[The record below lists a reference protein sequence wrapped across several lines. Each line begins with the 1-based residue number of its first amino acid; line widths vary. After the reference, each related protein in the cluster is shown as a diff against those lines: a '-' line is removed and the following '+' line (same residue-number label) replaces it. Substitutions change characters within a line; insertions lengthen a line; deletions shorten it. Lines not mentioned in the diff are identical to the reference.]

1 MEPDDSGARE
11 PPDEPPAPQ
20 RGASDRRHRPAKPET
35 KRHQPDRSKQ
45 SPARTDRFAV
55 LRRPA
60 FQRIVHG
67 VYAELVVVTLG
78 VLGYLALGWSL
89 SDAFYMVVIT
99 ISGVGYGEVRPVL
112 TPVERGLTISII
124 TFGMVVVGYTLGRFI
139 QLLTEGEIQNLVE
152 HRRMRRQIEMLS
164 GHTIVAGFGRIGSL
178 VCQELAERELPFVV
192 IELNPEKITEIER
205 KDFLHVVGDA
215 TEEKTLSDAGLE
227 RAATLVTGMPNDAA
241 NVFITLTTRQMAPK
255 VMIIARAELPS
266 TQKKLKQ
273 AGANHVILPAAIGA
287 HRIVSLLT
295 NPSVVEFTE
304 LVTRRSSLAIEMDD
318 VVISETAS
326 LQGKTLRDAD
336 IGRRTGII
344 VIAVKRADGRV
355 QFPPPGDEPLEKG
368 DSIVVLGR
376 RSNLDQFRRLYES

>member
-1 MEPDDSGARE
+1 MEPDESGARE
-11 PPDEPPAPQ
+11 HADEHPAPG
-20 RGASDRRHRPAKPET
+20 RGSSDHRGRLTKRET
-35 KRHQPDRSKQ
+35 KRRRPDRSMHSQ
-45 SPARTDRFAV
+45 ARTDRFSF
-55 LRRPA
+55 LRRPS

-67 VYAELVVVTLG
+67 VYAEFVVVILG
-78 VLGYLALGWSL
+78 VVGYLALGWSL

-99 ISGVGYGEVRPVL
+99 ISGVGYGEVHPVVS
-112 TPVERGLTISII
+112 PVERALTISII
-124 TFGMVVVGYTLGRFI
+124 TLGMVVVGYTLGRFI

-164 GHTIVAGFGRIGSL
+164 GHTIVTGFGRVGSL
-178 VCQELAERELPFVV
+178 VCEELAERELPFVV
-192 IELNPEKITEIER
+192 IEVNPEKITEIER
-205 KDFLHVVGDA
+205 KNYLYVVGDA

-255 VMIIARAELPS
+255 VMIVARAELPS

-304 LVTRRSSLAIEMDD
+304 LVTQRSSLAIEMDD

-344 VIAVKRADGRV
+344 VIAVKRSDGRV
-355 QFPPPGDEPLEKG
+355 QFPPPGDEPLERG
-368 DSIVVLGR
+368 DSIVLLGR
-376 RSNLDQFRRLYES
+376 RSNLDQFRKLFDA